1 MTLFSDPLTYIYIIY
16 IYIYICASTCNH
28 NNEFILEYILRETKM
43 ADFECRQL
51 EIWLEFVRRSSAERN
66 NFNEGFSKP
75 KKGAQIIGV
84 RGAAPRVF

>member
-1 MTLFSDPLTYIYIIY
+1 
-16 IYIYICASTCNH
+16 
-28 NNEFILEYILRETKM
+28 M

-84 RGAAPRVF
+84 RGAAPRVFQLKLLVGLIQSVFLAYEFNFT